1 MVNAKRQT
9 EVHQP
14 CTGELCEQQEQAF
27 APAFAALY
35 EQAQFGAGIQE
46 GGSFWQGV
54 MQKLENLE
62 DNWGPEV
69 QTEIFCS

>member
-14 CTGELCEQQEQAF
+14 GKGELRKKQEQAF

-35 EQAQFGAGIQE
+35 EQGQFGAVIQE
-46 GGSFWQGV
+46 EGSFWQGV
-54 MQKLENLE
+54 IRKLENLE
-62 DNWGPEV
+62 EEN
-69 QTEIFCS
+69 

>member
-14 CTGELCEQQEQAF
+14 CTGELHKQQEQVF

-35 EQAQFGAGIQE
+35 EQGQFGAGIQE
-46 GGSFWQGV
+46 EGSFWQ
-54 MQKLENLE
+54 NLE
-62 DNWGPEV
+62 EEIWGPEV
-69 QTEIFCS
+69 QTGSFCS